1 MKLIIFIFALLLAN
15 PASSA
20 MSQGEY
26 ELRDQFNTLSLSRIF
41 EEITQEEFCNRYR
54 LLFKQAE
61 VQGLKNRPWMRPNVE
76 LANKNKCSSTGA

>member
-1 MKLIIFIFALLLAN
+1 MKLIIIIFALLLAN
-15 PASSA
+15 PASA
-20 MSQGEY
+20 MSQREY
-26 ELRDQFNTLSLSRIF
+26 ELQEQFIKLGLSRIF
-41 EEITQEEFCNRYR
+41 EEITQEQFCNRYR